1 MQPLLGMQVGSLH
14 PSGAGPQTKFPTP
27 TQVKTLW
34 QEQLL
39 TALSA
44 VPRSWACWRGA
55 RTKAPAIFAF
65 PAMDHPQP
73 CHLPLSPNPG
83 LAGWAAGWELLI
95 VLQKSKQ
102 LEQGNLKGS
111 VAPCS
116 KGKQMAIMT
125 SYRRML

>member
-1 MQPLLGMQVGSLH
+1 MLEGCEDKGSCHFCLSCH
-14 PSGAGPQTKFPTP
+14 GP
-27 TQVKTLW
+27 
-34 QEQLL
+34 
-39 TALSA
+39 
-44 VPRSWACWRGA
+44 
-55 RTKAPAIFAF
+55 
-65 PAMDHPQP
+65 PQP

-83 LAGWAAGWELLI
+83 LAGWELLI